1 MTPPTLSRGDVV
13 LTRFPLTEAAKNI
26 MAEHSNKHIQEAIR
40 YAESH
45 GWVVHKLAHGPIFG
59 VCCGVHTMRGTA
71 VASISCRRRGVLKTM
86 RGTSAA
92 PSTAV
97 PIRNARYR
105 SRRQVGA
112 GCNEREDTIMK
123 EHEFTLILTT
133 DPSEEEADRLYGCCN
148 DGTLSTIAGV
158 PQIHFHR
165 AALSLED
172 ALRSAIRDVRAVGFD
187 VERVEMEPEAVTQRG

>member
-1 MTPPTLSRGDVV
+1 
-13 LTRFPLTEAAKNI
+13 
-26 MAEHSNKHIQEAIR
+26 
-40 YAESH
+40 
-45 GWVVHKLAHGPIFG
+45 
-59 VCCGVHTMRGTA
+59 
-71 VASISCRRRGVLKTM
+71 M

-97 PIRNARYR
+97 PTRNARYR

-112 GCNEREDTIMK
+112 RNEREDAIMK

-133 DPSEEEADRLYGCCN
+133 EPSEEEADKLYGCCN